1 MWRPFDLRM
10 PERSGDVVL
19 ERLNYYDA
27 NEDIGPAPLWN
38 ILRAV
43 FDYPMPKLMEDV
55 TFVSVV
61 IESNSELSYRAQTK
75 KPIYHPTLKDYRL
88 CPNFPELCVDIKG
101 NVTSVIQPKIVTD
114 RWSSSVPHVY
124 FGQLGSYHLTRIP
137 GRAVPQFV
145 SLVQIYGDAWSIDGS
160 PRVEEYIYTPRNL
173 EPIDLRPENIRLTY
187 RGRNRS
193 NDIHVRQDYQDFPLS
208 MGLASIVPCGPLETL
223 WRNGISPE
231 IAYRNEY
238 DCFYD
243 PSRRA
248 VMVQRG
254 SVNCDWYA
262 NTYWA
267 MVYIDWTTGYAKC
280 FTTMSEA
287 CRHLKIS
294 RHELR
299 VSLRHNRTTDL
310 YSLLLV

>member
-10 PERSGDVVL
+10 PERSNAVIL
-19 ERLNYYDA
+19 ERLNYYNV
-27 NEDIGPAPLWN
+27 NEDVGPAPLWN
-38 ILRAV
+38 ILKAV

-61 IESNSELSYRAQTK
+61 IESDSELSYRAQTK
-75 KPIYHPTLKDYRL
+75 KPIYHPTMKDFRL
-88 CPNFPELCVDIKG
+88 CPNFPDICVDVKG
-101 NVTSVIQPKIVTD
+101 NVEPVIPPKIVMTGLLKP
-114 RWSSSVPHVY
+114 RNYVH
-124 FGQLGSYHLTRIP
+124 FGQLGAYYLTRIP

-160 PRVEEYIYTPRNL
+160 PRVEEYIYAPKNL
-173 EPIDLRPENIRLTY
+173 EPTDLRPDNIRLVY

-193 NDIHVRQDYQDFPLS
+193 NDIAVRQSYQDFPLS
-208 MGLASIVPCGPLETL
+208 NGLSSYVSTEMMACLM
-223 WRNGISPE
+223 RNGISQE
-231 IAYRNEY
+231 VAYHNEY
-238 DCFYD
+238 DCYYD
-243 PSRRA
+243 PAKRA
-248 VMVQRG
+248 LMRQ
-254 SVNCDWYA
+254 VNSINVDWYA

-280 FTTMSEA
+280 FTTIREA
-287 CRHLKIS
+287 SRYLKIS

-299 VSLRHNRTTDL
+299 VMLRTNTTTDL